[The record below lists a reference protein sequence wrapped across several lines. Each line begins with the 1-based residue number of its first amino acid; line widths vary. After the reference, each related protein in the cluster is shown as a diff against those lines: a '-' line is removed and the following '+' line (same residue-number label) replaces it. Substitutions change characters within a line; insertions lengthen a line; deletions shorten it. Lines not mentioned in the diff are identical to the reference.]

1 MNSSK
6 QVSHNKSLLV
16 IYFAYGNI
24 CVPMIFCQLAPPS
37 PSPLYPQVC
46 DHSLC
51 PQVCSPCVYLHCCS
65 ESRFISTIFL
75 DSMLLLSHPVVSDS
89 LWPHGL
95 QHSRSFCTSPETP
108 EVCPSS
114 CPLHWWYHP
123 AISSSD
129 ALFSF
134 YLQSFPALGT
144 FPMSH
149 LFVSDDQN
157 PGASASASV
166 LPISV
171 QDWFPLRLI
180 DLISLLSKGLSEV
193 QRHYF
198 VGFLP
203 SLLSSSH
210 SHMDYWEDHS
220 LHYNRPLLAE

>member
-1 MNSSK
+1 
-6 QVSHNKSLLV
+6 
-16 IYFAYGNI
+16 
-24 CVPMIFCQLAPPS
+24 MIFCQLAPPS

-95 QHSRSFCTSPETP
+95 QHSRSLCTSPETP

-210 SHMDYWEDHS
+210 SHMG
-220 LHYNRPLLAE
+220 LLGRP